1 MQELSVL
8 MNNCYI
14 SHVTFYSYSYSNQY
28 ALGGDDHHE
37 FYIGRDNGNVL
48 LAKNLDWETRREY
61 NLTISI
67 TDGVHTVTTQLY
79 ITVLGNSNHNTA
91 STMSVFKC

>member
-1 MQELSVL
+1 
-8 MNNCYI
+8 MNCNI
-14 SHVTFYSYSYSNQY
+14 SHIRLYTKTKFT
-28 ALGGDDHHE
+28 LGGDDQHE

-48 LAKNLDWETRREY
+48 LAKTLDWETRREY

-79 ITVLGNSNHNTA
+79 ITVLGNA
-91 STMSVFKC
+91 KI

>member
-1 MQELSVL
+1 MFIR
-8 MNNCYI
+8 I
-14 SHVTFYSYSYSNQY
+14 SDQKLYHQSQQHIYKLKPTITI
-28 ALGGDDHHE
+28 GGDDQHE

-67 TDGVHTVTTQLY
+67 TDGVHIVTTQLY
-79 ITVLGNSNHNTA
+79 ITVLGKILKSI
-91 STMSVFKC
+91 MSL